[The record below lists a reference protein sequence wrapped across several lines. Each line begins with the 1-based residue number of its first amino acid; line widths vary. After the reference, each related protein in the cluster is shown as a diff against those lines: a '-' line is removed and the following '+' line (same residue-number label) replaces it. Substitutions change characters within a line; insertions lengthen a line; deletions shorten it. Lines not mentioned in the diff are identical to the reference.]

1 MDKILE
7 LISSDKEI
15 SAVIE
20 KFSRQDD
27 FSILGLSSTAKVAVI
42 AAALKKNPRPTIIIA
57 DKEKIPAWQSDLQEF
72 LPNVEV
78 VEFPEADLFGVRA
91 GIVGLERKAR
101 RLEILTR
108 LLNGE
113 SIIVLASPVAVV
125 KKDFSREIFSHSQ
138 IKISRG
144 QNLSREKFLNELVN
158 FGYERADEID
168 AIGKFSV
175 RGGIVDV
182 FPLNLQA
189 PFRIEFYDE
198 VVDSIRELSTET
210 LRSVKSLNAVT
221 ILPVTEIEVNA
232 VEGANFE
239 PVTTC
244 AEKVIFDEPARLK
257 EKIDALTREDPELR
271 QKIFSFDEILVK
283 SEELGVKSK
292 LPATRYKLQ
301 AIFIETLGTNE
312 FIQPDAV
319 RVTHSP
325 VPSFNAQLDFLMT
338 EVKAQLKLERKIFIL
353 FTIQKKLERIKN
365 FFAAHNVDVVR
376 SEELGVKSSLPT
388 TGYRLPAIFL
398 QLGTLG
404 EGFSFPGANVTVI
417 TEKDIFGS
425 QREKR
430 RNKPT
435 YAGDTIKHFSEI
447 RVGDY
452 VVHPTNG
459 IGKYLGIETLELD
472 GVRRDY
478 LHLQYGGG
486 DKIYLPTE
494 SVNRLQKYIAG
505 ENAVPVLSKLNTG
518 DWARAKSRAAAAVED
533 IAEKLI
539 EIYAKRLAAE
549 GFAFAPDD
557 VTQIDFED
565 NFPYEE
571 TLEQIKAVN
580 EVKADMESA
589 RPMDRLICGDV
600 GFGKTE
606 VAIRAAY
613 KAAINGKQVAML
625 VPTTVLAQ
633 QHYQTFSERFKNFE
647 PTVDVICRFRT
658 PKEQRVTLQKVRA
671 GLVDIL
677 IGTHSLL
684 NSKVE
689 FKNLGLLI
697 IDEEQ
702 RFGVK
707 QKEKIRSLTAG
718 VDVLALSATPIPRTL
733 HMSLVS
739 ARDMSLITTPPENR
753 FPVQTYVIEDD
764 DAIIADAIRREIRR
778 GGQVYFVY
786 NKIETIDLMHAHLSK
801 LVPEA
806 KIQTAHGQQSDIF
819 LENVMMDF
827 YEGAFDVLLSTTIIE
842 NGLDVPNA
850 NTIIVY
856 NADHFGLAQLYQM
869 RGRVGRSNQMAF
881 AYFVYKRDKVLTEKA
896 VKRLQAMK
904 EFAQLGAGFKIAMR
918 DLEIRGAGNLLGA
931 QQHGHIASVGFEMYC
946 QLLEEAVS
954 RLQKSPAAKAEVE
967 PAVTLPVEAYI
978 DKDFIPDSMHKIE
991 IYQRLAVV
999 KEEKEIDDL
1008 LDEIIDRFGEPTE
1021 PVVNLLNVARV
1032 KTLAK
1037 KIGVKT
1043 ITLNGR
1049 RLEIAFTD
1057 SPKIS
1062 PAGYV
1067 ALQNK
1072 YQSRFRDSQKT
1083 KEIFIDLVWKKD
1095 FFREVLLILRKL
1107 NS

>member
-1 MDKILE
+1 
-7 LISSDKEI
+7 
-15 SAVIE
+15 
-20 KFSRQDD
+20 
-27 FSILGLSSTAKVAVI
+27 
-42 AAALKKNPRPTIIIA
+42 
-57 DKEKIPAWQSDLQEF
+57 
-72 LPNVEV
+72 
-78 VEFPEADLFGVRA
+78 
-91 GIVGLERKAR
+91 
-101 RLEILTR
+101 
-108 LLNGE
+108 
-113 SIIVLASPVAVV
+113 
-125 KKDFSREIFSHSQ
+125 
-138 IKISRG
+138 
-144 QNLSREKFLNELVN
+144 
-158 FGYERADEID
+158 
-168 AIGKFSV
+168 
-175 RGGIVDV
+175 
-182 FPLNLQA
+182 
-189 PFRIEFYDE
+189 
-198 VVDSIRELSTET
+198 
-210 LRSVKSLNAVT
+210 
-221 ILPVTEIEVNA
+221 
-232 VEGANFE
+232 
-239 PVTTC
+239 
-244 AEKVIFDEPARLK
+244 
-257 EKIDALTREDPELR
+257 
-271 QKIFSFDEILVK
+271 
-283 SEELGVKSK
+283 
-292 LPATRYKLQ
+292 
-301 AIFIETLGTNE
+301 
-312 FIQPDAV
+312 
-319 RVTHSP
+319 
-325 VPSFNAQLDFLMT
+325 
-338 EVKAQLKLERKIFIL
+338 
-353 FTIQKKLERIKN
+353 
-365 FFAAHNVDVVR
+365 
-376 SEELGVKSSLPT
+376 
-388 TGYRLPAIFL
+388 
-398 QLGTLG
+398 
-404 EGFSFPGANVTVI
+404 
-417 TEKDIFGS
+417 
-425 QREKR
+425 
-430 RNKPT
+430 
-435 YAGDTIKHFSEI
+435 
-447 RVGDY
+447 
-452 VVHPTNG
+452 
-459 IGKYLGIETLELD
+459 
-472 GVRRDY
+472 
-478 LHLQYGGG
+478 
-486 DKIYLPTE
+486 
-494 SVNRLQKYIAG
+494 
-505 ENAVPVLSKLNTG
+505 
-518 DWARAKSRAAAAVED
+518 
-533 IAEKLI
+533 
-539 EIYAKRLAAE
+539 
-549 GFAFAPDD
+549 
-557 VTQIDFED
+557 
-565 NFPYEE
+565 
-571 TLEQIKAVN
+571 
-580 EVKADMESA
+580 
-589 RPMDRLICGDV
+589 
-600 GFGKTE
+600 
-606 VAIRAAY
+606 
-613 KAAINGKQVAML
+613 ML

-633 QHYQTFSERFKNFE
+633 QHYQTFSERFKGFM

-689 FKNLGLLI
+689 FKDLGLLI

-786 NKIETIDLMHAHLSK
+786 NKIETIDLMHARLSK

-806 KIQTAHGQQSDIF
+806 KIQTAHGQQSDIY

-954 RLQKSPAAKAEVE
+954 RLQKNPAAKTEVE

-1008 LDEIIDRFGEPTE
+1008 LDEIIDRFGEPTA

-1057 SPKIS
+1057 TPKIS

-1067 ALQNK
+1067 DLQNK
-1072 YQSRFRDSQKT
+1072 YQSRFRDSQKS

-1107 NS
+1107 HS

>member
-1 MDKILE
+1 M
-7 LISSDKEI
+7 
-15 SAVIE
+15 E
-20 KFSRQDD
+20 KFLNLILADKNISIVAENFLRRED
-27 FSILGLSSTAKVAVI
+27 FAIAGLADTAKVAVI
-42 AAALKKNPRPTIIIA
+42 AAAFNKNPCPLIIIA
-57 DKEKIPAWQSDLQEF
+57 EREKIPAWQSDLQEF

-78 VEFPEADLFGVRA
+78 AEFPEVDLFNVRA
-91 GIVGLERKAR
+91 GVVGLERKAR

-108 LLNGE
+108 LLNHE
-113 SIIVLASPVAVV
+113 NIIVLASPVSIV
-125 KKDFSREIFSHSQ
+125 KKDFSRQNFFDAL
-138 IKISRG
+138 IKIAVN
-144 QNLSREKFLNELVN
+144 QNFSLNKFLNDLVN

-182 FPLNLQA
+182 FAVNAPA
-189 PFRIEFYDE
+189 PFRVEFFDE
-198 VVDSIRELSTET
+198 NVDSIRELSTET
-210 LRSVKSLNAVT
+210 LRSTKNLKAVT
-221 ILPVTEIEVNA
+221 ILPVNEIENVDA
-232 VEGANFE
+232 E
-239 PVTTC
+239 PILTC
-244 AEKVIFDEPARLK
+244 AEKIIFDEPARLK
-257 EKIDALTREDPELR
+257 EKIDALTKEDAELA
-271 QKIFSFDEILVK
+271 QNIFSYDELTKFGGKIFL
-283 SEELGVKSK
+283 
-292 LPATRYKLQ
+292 
-301 AIFIETLGTNE
+301 ETLGNGFQIKT
-312 FIQPDAV
+312 
-319 RVTHSP
+319 SP
-325 VPSFNAQLDFLMT
+325 VMSCNSQSDFFIG
-338 EVKAQLKLERKIFIL
+338 EIKAQLKLKRKIFL
-353 FTIQKKLERIKN
+353 MFTSQKKLERVKN
-365 FFAAHNVDVVR
+365 LLTAH
-376 SEELGVKSSLPT
+376 EILTKQI
-388 TGYRLPAIFL
+388 IFETA
-398 QLGTLG
+398 TLD
-404 EGFSFPGANVTVI
+404 EGFIFPDAKISVI
-417 TEKDIFGS
+417 TEKNIFGS
-425 QREKR
+425 QRER
-430 RNKPT
+430 RRTKPK
-435 YAGDTIKHFSEI
+435 YAGENFKHFSEI
-447 RVGDY
+447 RAGDY

-472 GVRRDY
+472 GGKKDY
-478 LHLQYGGG
+478 LHIQYGGG

-494 SVNRLQKYIAG
+494 AVNRLQKYIAG
-505 ENAVPVLSKLNTG
+505 ENAVPSLSKLNTG

-539 EIYAKRLAAE
+539 EIYAKRLAAK

-557 VTQIDFED
+557 DSQIDFEEK
-565 NFPYEE
+565 FPYEE
-571 TLEQIKAVN
+571 TPEQITAVDA
-580 EVKADMESA
+580 VKADMESP

-613 KAAINGKQVAML
+613 KAAVNGKQVAML

-633 QHYQTFSERFKNFE
+633 QHYQTFSERFKNFM

-658 PKEQRVTLQKVRA
+658 PKEQRLTLQKVRA
-671 GLVDIL
+671 GTVDVL

-689 FKNLGLLI
+689 FKDLGLLI

-718 VDVLALSATPIPRTL
+718 VDILALSATPIPRTL

-753 FPVQTYVIEDD
+753 YPVQTYVIEDD
-764 DAIIADAIRREIRR
+764 DEIIADAIRREIRR

-786 NKIETIDLMHAHLSK
+786 NKIETIDLMHTRLSE

-856 NADHFGLAQLYQM
+856 DADHFGLAQLYQM
-869 RGRVGRSNQMAF
+869 RGRVGRSSQMAF
-881 AYFVYKRDKVLTEKA
+881 AYFVHKRDKVITEKA
-896 VKRLQAMK
+896 EKRLQAMK
-904 EFAQLGAGFKIAMR
+904 EFAHLGAGFKIAMR

-954 RLQKSPAAKAEVE
+954 RLQQNAPQQNLIDPAIN
-967 PAVTLPVEAYI
+967 LPVEAYI
-978 DKDFIPDSMHKIE
+978 DKNFIPDSMHKIE

-999 KEEKEIDDL
+999 KDEKEIDDL
-1008 LDEIIDRFGEPTE
+1008 IDEIIDRFGEPTE
-1021 PVVNLLNVARV
+1021 PVINLLNIARV
-1032 KTLAK
+1032 KVLAK

-1043 ITLNGR
+1043 LGLKVR

-1062 PAGYV
+1062 PAGYA

-1072 YQSRFRDSQKT
+1072 YLNRFNPIQKT
-1083 KEIFIDLVWKKD
+1083 KEIFVDLVSKKN
-1095 FFREVLLILRKL
+1095 FFKEILFILRKL
-1107 NS
+1107 NR

>member
-1 MDKILE
+1 MDNILK
-7 LISSDKEI
+7 LISNNKEI
-15 SAVIE
+15 SAVIQN
-20 KFSRQDD
+20 FSRQEN
-27 FSILGLSSTAKVAVI
+27 FSIVGLSGTAKVAVI
-42 AAALKKNPRPTIIIA
+42 AAALKKKFRPTIIITER
-57 DKEKIPAWQSDLQEF
+57 EKISEWQSDLQEF

-78 VEFPEADLFGVRA
+78 LEFPEADLFGVRA

-113 SIIVLASPVAVV
+113 SIVVLASPAAVV
-125 KKDFSREIFSHSQ
+125 KKDFSRENFMHSQ
-138 IKISRG
+138 IKVSRG

-158 FGYERADEID
+158 FGYERSDEID

-182 FPLNLQA
+182 FPLNMPS
-189 PFRIEFYDE
+189 PFRIEFFDE
-198 VVDSIRELSTET
+198 IVDSIRELSRET
-210 LRSVKSLNAVT
+210 LRSVKNLDAVT
-221 ILPVTEIEVNA
+221 ILPINEIEGV
-232 VEGANFE
+232 NFE
-239 PVTTC
+239 PVVTC
-244 AEKVIFDEPARLK
+244 AEKIIFDEPARLK
-257 EKIDALTREDPELR
+257 EKIDTLTKEDHELS
-271 QKIFSFDEILVK
+271 QKIFSFDDIVGKNPLH
-283 SEELGVKSK
+283 STSS
-292 LPATRYKLQ
+292 PLQ
-301 AIFIETLGTNE
+301 SIFIEMLGTKE
-312 FIQPDAV
+312 FTQPNAV

-325 VPSFNAQLDFLMT
+325 VPSFNAQLDFLIS
-338 EVKAQLKLERKIFIL
+338 EVKAQLKLDRKIFIF

-365 FFAAHNVDVVR
+365 LFAAHKIEIGNR
-376 SEELGVKSSLPT
+376 EQGAGSS
-388 TGYRLPAIFL
+388 IFL
-398 QLGTLG
+398 QSGTLND
-404 EGFSFPGANVTVI
+404 GFTFPGANLTVI
-417 TEKDIFGS
+417 TEKNIFGT

-430 RNKPT
+430 RSKPS
-435 YAGDTIKHFSEI
+435 YAGDTFKHFSEI

-472 GVRRDY
+472 GIRRDY

-494 SVNRLQKYIAG
+494 AVNRLQKYIAG
-505 ENAVPVLSKLNTG
+505 ENTVPALSKLNTG
-518 DWARAKSRAAAAVED
+518 DWVRAKSRAAAAVED

-539 EIYAKRLAAE
+539 EIYARRLAAK
-549 GFAFAPDD
+549 GFACAPDD
-557 VTQIDFED
+557 VTQMEFEE

-571 TLEQIKAVN
+571 TPEQIKAVD
-580 EVKADMESA
+580 EVKADMESP

-613 KAAINGKQVAML
+613 KAAVNGKQVAML

-633 QHYQTFSERFKNFE
+633 QHFQTFSERFKGFL
-647 PTVDVICRFRT
+647 PSIDVICRFRT

-689 FKNLGLLI
+689 FKDLGLLI

-764 DAIIADAIRREIRR
+764 DVIIADAIRREIRR

-786 NKIETIDLMHAHLSK
+786 NKIENIDLMHDHISK

-806 KIQTAHGQQSDIF
+806 KIKTAHGQQSDIY

-842 NGLDVPNA
+842 NGLDIPNA

-896 VKRLQAMK
+896 EKRLQAMK

-954 RLQKSPAAKAEVE
+954 RLQQSPAEKMEVE
-967 PAVTLPVEAYI
+967 PTVTLPVEAYI

-999 KEEKEIDDL
+999 KDEKEVDDL

-1021 PVVNLLNVARV
+1021 PVVNLLNVTRV

-1037 KIGVKT
+1037 KIGVKSVV
-1043 ITLNGR
+1043 LNGR

-1057 SPKIS
+1057 TPKIS

-1067 ALQNK
+1067 ALQKK

-1095 FFREVLLILRKL
+1095 FFREVLLIMRRLGNRD
-1107 NS
+1107 

>member
-15 SAVIE
+15 SAVIQN
-20 KFSRQDD
+20 FSRQEN
-27 FSILGLSSTAKVAVI
+27 FSIVGLSGTAKVAVI
-42 AAALKKNPRPTIIIA
+42 AAALKKFLQPTIIIA
-57 DKEKIPAWQSDLQEF
+57 DKDKITAWQSDLQEF

-78 VEFPEADLFGVRA
+78 LEFPEADLFNVRA
-91 GIVGLERKAR
+91 GIVGLEIKAR
-101 RLEILTR
+101 RLEIVTR

-113 SIIVLASPVAVV
+113 PIVVLASPVAVV
-125 KKDFSREIFSHSQ
+125 KKDFSRENFIHSQ
-138 IKISRG
+138 IQIKRG
-144 QNLSREKFLNELVN
+144 QNMSREKFLNELVN
-158 FGYERADEID
+158 FGYERANEID

-182 FPLNLQA
+182 FPLNMPS
-189 PFRIEFYDE
+189 PFRIEFFDE
-198 VVDSIRELSTET
+198 TVDSIRELSTET
-210 LRSVKSLNAVT
+210 LRSVKNLDAVT
-221 ILPVTEIEVNA
+221 ILPVNE

-239 PVTTC
+239 PILTC
-244 AEKVIFDEPARLK
+244 AKKVIFDEPARLK
-257 EKIDALTREDPELR
+257 EKIDALTKEDPELR
-271 QKIFSFDEILVK
+271 QNIFSFAD
-283 SEELGVKSK
+283 
-292 LPATRYKLQ
+292 
-301 AIFIETLGTNE
+301 IFVRNPKYYSLLTINYSLSTKEFSQPNTVRITN
-312 FIQPDAV
+312 
-319 RVTHSP
+319 SP
-325 VPSFNAQLDFLMT
+325 VPSFNSQLDFLIS
-338 EVKAQLKLERKIFIL
+338 EVKAQLKLDRKIFIL

-365 FFAAHNVDVVR
+365 FFAAHKIEVGNQ
-376 SEELGVKSSLPT
+376 
-388 TGYRLPAIFL
+388 IIL
-398 QLGTLG
+398 QLGTLDD
-404 EGFSFPGANVTVI
+404 GFIFPSANLAVI
-417 TEKDIFGS
+417 TEKNIFGS

-430 RNKPT
+430 RSKPS
-435 YAGDTIKHFSEI
+435 YAGDTFQHFSEI

-472 GVRRDY
+472 GIRRDY

-494 SVNRLQKYIAG
+494 AVNRLQKYIAG
-505 ENAVPVLSKLNTG
+505 ENAVPALSKLNTG

-539 EIYAKRLAAE
+539 EIYARRLAAE
-549 GFAFAPDD
+549 GFAYAPDD
-557 VTQIDFED
+557 VTQMEFEE

-571 TLEQIKAVN
+571 TPEQVKAVD

-613 KAAINGKQVAML
+613 KAAVNGKQVAML

-633 QHYQTFSERFKNFE
+633 QHFQTFSERFKGFL
-647 PTVDVICRFRT
+647 PSVDVICRFRT

-684 NSKVE
+684 NAKVE
-689 FKNLGLLI
+689 FKDLGLLI

-786 NKIETIDLMHAHLSK
+786 NKIETIDLMHARLSK

-856 NADHFGLAQLYQM
+856 DADHFGLAQLYQM

-881 AYFVYKRDKVLTEKA
+881 AYFVHKRDKVLTEKA
-896 VKRLQAMK
+896 EKRLQAMK

-954 RLQKSPAAKAEVE
+954 RLQKSPAAKLEVE
-967 PAVTLPVEAYI
+967 PTVTLPVEAYI

-991 IYQRLAVV
+991 IYRRLAVV
-999 KEEKEIDDL
+999 KDEKEVDDL
-1008 LDEIIDRFGEPTE
+1008 IDEIIDRFGEPTE
-1021 PVVNLLNVARV
+1021 PVVNLLNVTRV
-1032 KTLAK
+1032 KALAK
-1037 KIGVKT
+1037 KIGVKSV
-1043 ITLNGR
+1043 TLNGR

-1067 ALQNK
+1067 ALQKK

-1083 KEIFIDLVWKKD
+1083 KEIFIDLVGKKN
-1095 FFREVLLILRKL
+1095 FFRELLIILRKL